1 MESLSNLKIV
11 QILPPQLKN
20 NGDFAGNTY
29 VDTSGAAE
37 ALFLFNVGTTDA
49 AVGSTDEAT
58 PPLIEECDTSGG
70 SYTAVTGAA
79 LAAVLGTTD
88 DNKLFGIRVNLRKP
102 HKRYMR
108 VKTPHAASATGAN
121 LSITCILGQIGQSSM
136 DAAGMGLSAL
146 IEA

>member
-58 PPLIEECDTSGG
+58 PPLIEECDTTGG

-79 LAAVLGTTD
+79 LAAVLGAGD
-88 DNKLFGIRVNLRKP
+88 DNKLFGIRVNLKKT

-108 VKTPHAASATGAN
+108 VKAPHAANATGAN
-121 LSITCILGQIGQSSM
+121 MSVTCILGGLAEHTLN
-136 DAAGMGLSAL
+136 AAGMGLASL
-146 IEA
+146 VEA